1 MVANELDCVIKVWL
15 YGYYLMLYTYLVDV
29 VNKVFQ
35 KFFSNEQRKEGEGDG
50 RGGADREKEGDRGKR
65 RRRQG

>member
-15 YGYYLMLYTYLVDV
+15 YRYYLMLYTYLADV

-35 KFFSNEQRKEGEGDG
+35 KFFSNEQRKEGEGG
-50 RGGADREKEGDRGKR
+50 EGEQIGKR
-65 RRRQG
+65 KETEEEGGKDRR